1 MHNPFSPF
9 YADIKSK
16 LDYIGH
22 KWPLP
27 VITIARSLQTEQVDG
42 DRLAINPEQ
51 VCLKGP
57 FVNYV
62 SKFLT
67 IFDQLSTP
75 LKHKVGDSRAY
86 KQIWI
91 A

>member
-1 MHNPFSPF
+1 MHYPFSPF

-27 VITIARSLQTEQVDG
+27 VSTIARSLQTEQVDD

-51 VCLKGP
+51 VCL
-57 FVNYV
+57 NT
-62 SKFLT
+62 L
-67 IFDQLSTP
+67 
-75 LKHKVGDSRAY
+75 
-86 KQIWI
+86 
-91 A
+91 